1 MVGHQR
7 HEDDTMGEET
17 MPRKT
22 FSTNGLKLTKHR
34 ELVRQTLTDCKRI
47 SERFYMT
54 DRNG

>member
-1 MVGHQR
+1 
-7 HEDDTMGEET
+7 MGEET

-34 ELVRQTLTDCKRI
+34 ELVRQTLTNCKRI